1 MDRKLPYELD
11 YKTLKKLRSYETVL
25 LYANI
30 IIPLIL
36 AAANKYNCEFLF
48 SVLEILNIVT
58 LVSYAILY
66 ILTEIFIQPKTSG
79 KRRKGFLDN
88 SLGSKLLDSEV
99 KGYYD
104 NDELKVGPYKL
115 LVNCFENC
123 FFTKSIIQRMHV
135 RVVCKNLILVLI
147 MIIFSYY
154 GYKDNMFTLPIL
166 QLFLSSAFII
176 ELCYHFSF
184 YAKLS
189 QLYNNFID
197 IFSSHR
203 TKDEITQQAF
213 LMVIEYETTLA
224 YNKSNISDKIYNK
237 INEQLTKEWE
247 QIKTRYGI
255 K

>member
-1 MDRKLPYELD
+1 
-11 YKTLKKLRSYETVL
+11 
-25 LYANI
+25 
-30 IIPLIL
+30 
-36 AAANKYNCEFLF
+36 
-48 SVLEILNIVT
+48 
-58 LVSYAILY
+58 
-66 ILTEIFIQPKTSG
+66 
-79 KRRKGFLDN
+79 
-88 SLGSKLLDSEV
+88 
-99 KGYYD
+99 
-104 NDELKVGPYKL
+104 
-115 LVNCFENC
+115 
-123 FFTKSIIQRMHV
+123 MHV
-135 RVVCKNLILVLI
+135 TVVCKNLILVLI

-189 QLYNNFID
+189 QLYNNFFD